1 MPQVLRMVTI
11 QLQLEVL
18 SPIFEH
24 NKEKSN
30 EKMQLKNRRKVLR
43 LDTPT
48 SLNTGSQHNDEE
60 DPDFVPAS
68 NDEVGDAAEG
78 RNRKRCRNQAHG

>member
-1 MPQVLRMVTI
+1 MVTI

-68 NDEVGDAAEG
+68 NDEVGDVAKG
-78 RNRKRCRNQAHG
+78 RNRKRCRNQARG